1 LNEPLTIP
9 VTAPVT
15 APVTT
20 HAAAAHAIFAIVP
33 AGGTGSRLGS
43 VVPKQYVEL
52 RRDAGT
58 SITVIEETVGVLLQ
72 CQSIAAVVVVVARD
86 DKYADHV
93 FAPLIKA
100 VGNRLIVLFEGGA
113 TRRDSVLAGCRYVQ
127 THYASQDL
135 NPWCLVHDAA
145 RPGIT
150 SREVEAMIH
159 TLVSHPVGGLLAL
172 PLADTVKQS
181 TARGSGLVGTTLDR
195 STLWAAQTPQMF
207 RVALLVKAIEKALEN
222 NADVTDE
229 SSAVEALGLSPVLIN
244 GSRQNFK
251 ITTNEDLVMMRN
263 FKNTSIAYTAPQI
276 RIGQGFDSHALVP
289 GRPLILGGVRI
300 ASDKGL
306 LGHSDADALLH
317 AITDAIL
324 GATGKG
330 DIGCWFPDTS
340 AEFEAADSAVL
351 LAKVMTHIYAD
362 GWHVGNVDATVIAQ
376 APKLEPYMT
385 AMVERIAAI
394 LQIDAAQVNIKAKTN
409 EKLGHLGRGE
419 AIAVHA
425 NALLFKELQ

>member
-1 LNEPLTIP
+1 LNEPLTTP
-9 VTAPVT
+9 DA
-15 APVTT
+15 TT
-20 HAAAAHAIFAIVP
+20 AAAFAGVSAGVYAEVYAEVYAIVP
-33 AGGTGSRLGS
+33 AGGTGSRLGAGL
-43 VVPKQYVEL
+43 PKQYVEL
-52 RRDAGT
+52 FRDSGT
-58 SITVIEETVGVLLQ
+58 RVTVIEQTVKVLLK
-72 CQSIAAVVVVVARD
+72 CESISAVVVVVAPD
-86 DKYADHV
+86 DKYAGDI
-93 FAPLIKA
+93 FAPL
-100 VGNRLIVLFEGGA
+100 VEVFGDRLVVLFEGGA
-113 TRRDSVLAGCRYVQ
+113 TRRDSVLAGCRFVQ
-127 THYASQDL
+127 KSYLRQDQ

-172 PLADTVKQS
+172 PLADTIKQS
-181 TARGSGLVGTTLDR
+181 TARGSDLVGTTLDR

-207 RVALLVKAIEKALEN
+207 RVALLVHALAT

-251 ITTNEDLVMMRN
+251 ITTNEDLVMMRDL
-263 FKNTSIAYTAPQI
+263 KNTSTAYVAPKI

-330 DIGCWFPDTS
+330 DIGRWFPDTS

-351 LAKVMTHIYAD
+351 LAKVMTHVYAD
-362 GWHVGNVDATVIAQ
+362 GWRIGNVDATVIAQ

-385 AMVERIAAI
+385 AMVGRIAAI
-394 LQIDAAQVNIKAKTN
+394 LQIDITQVNIKAKTN

-425 NALLFKELQ
+425 NALLFQESK